1 MHNSHPALHQL
12 LPLAPSNRGWEDIL
26 GCKCREGGEKSDR
39 SPDPQPMQ
47 GSSASFFLLL
57 LPLLPAVPFSS
68 FDSGVSL
75 LPFEL
80 WPFSF
85 PPAFC
90 LCSSPFLSLAFK
102 VMPARPLLFLSL
114 AFFCVILCN
123 FALLGFFS
131 WHPAAS
137 ARKSA
142 RCTAPVCRRV
152 LEDLRQWLQEEA
164 PCPLQKS
171 HLGC

>member
-1 MHNSHPALHQL
+1 MHNSRPALHQL

-39 SPDPQPMQ
+39 PPDPQPMQ

-114 AFFCVILCN
+114 AFFLCYSLQ
-123 FALLGFFS
+123 FCPPGFLQLAPS
-131 WHPAAS
+131 S
-137 ARKSA
+137 ERKEIRQVHS
-142 RCTAPVCRRV
+142 PSLQRV
-152 LEDLRQWLQEEA
+152 LEDLRQWLPEEA

-171 HLGC
+171 HRGC